1 MVRPYIT
8 PGIRWLKK
16 MRFKPTAVSISNLGV
31 GAILMIS
38 LPLMYAKDF
47 ERLVGRFK
55 AGNEYE
61 LKQVQKK
68 RSLNS
73 NAYLWVL
80 CDEIAKVIHST
91 KEDVYRILIA
101 RKGWFVELQ
110 FANTEVMDAF
120 RQNWQQNGT
129 GFVTR
134 TVDKDLCIMHCY
146 YGSSRYP
153 QDKMNALLDEA
164 VQEAKALGIE
174 TLTPEELSRMKEE
187 WGK

>member
-1 MVRPYIT
+1 
-8 PGIRWLKK
+8 
-16 MRFKPTAVSISNLGV
+16 MRFKPTAVNVSNMGV
-31 GAILMIS
+31 GAILTIA
-38 LPLMYAKDF
+38 LPLMYGKDL
-47 ERLVGRFK
+47 ERLAECFR

-61 LKQVQKK
+61 LKQVHKK

-80 CDEIAKVIHST
+80 CDKIAGVLRSS
-91 KEDVYRILIA
+91 KEEVYKTLVA

-110 FANTEVMDAF
+110 FANNEVMDAF
-120 RQNWQQNGT
+120 RQNWQQNGL

-134 TVDKDLCIMHCY
+134 TVDKERCIMHCY

-164 VQEAKALGIE
+164 VEEARSLGIE
-174 TLTPEELSRMKEE
+174 TMTPDELARMKEE
-187 WGK
+187 WK